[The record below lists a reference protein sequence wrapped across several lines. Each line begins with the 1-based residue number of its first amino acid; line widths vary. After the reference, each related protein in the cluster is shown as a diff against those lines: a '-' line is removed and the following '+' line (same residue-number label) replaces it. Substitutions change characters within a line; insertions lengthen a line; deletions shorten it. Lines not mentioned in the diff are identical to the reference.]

1 MLIFVT
7 KTNTADKL
15 FFMRFLYA
23 NTFIIYFGRKKM
35 KIEEKIESLITW
47 GQKYPKVSVVRK
59 SFGWRV
65 KRICANAGR
74 ICSTCG

>member
-1 MLIFVT
+1 
-7 KTNTADKL
+7 
-15 FFMRFLYA
+15 
-23 NTFIIYFGRKKM
+23 M

-59 SFGWRV
+59 TFGWRV